1 MKKGDKV
8 KWNLR
13 NDEAKDIITKIQ
25 TIDFVFMNRQR
36 RASDDNPQYEVVIVK
51 KERLPCTKFQLSKRY
66 CTS

>member
-13 NDEAKDIITKIQ
+13 NDEAKDISTKIQ

-36 RASDDNPQYEVVIVK
+36 RAGAGADHSGKNHSGRNAQS
-51 KERLPCTKFQLSKRY
+51 Q
-66 CTS
+66 